1 MSTRVT
7 TVSAI
12 CAVVVTYNPDIEVV
26 EQLLRQLQAN
36 ACDFVVVDNQST
48 NADDLQAVV
57 STLTHCRALL
67 RQTTN
72 IGQAAALNLGLQ
84 KLSDGQYELALLFDQ
99 DSAIDANFC
108 SQMLLAWDEARTHA
122 TGPVAAIGPRLED
135 PVSRRR
141 IPFRS
146 FEHLFGRHESP
157 AVPSGQ
163 VVHTGFLI
171 TSGCLISMAAL
182 KTIGPMR
189 ADYFIDNVDLEWCF
203 RAKSRGFQI
212 FGTDHARLYH
222 RIGEAGS
229 SYLVRKGIVVQHSSL
244 RFYYSSRNRI
254 HLHRQPHAPRNWKL
268 KDSVRFLLKTSYLML
283 TSPERRA
290 YWTSLR
296 QAMKDAGSL
305 P

>member
-1 MSTRVT
+1 MSTRKTAV
-7 TVSAI
+7 
-12 CAVVVTYNPDIEVV
+12 CAVVVTYNPDIAVV
-26 EQLLRQLQAN
+26 EQLLHKLQAN

-48 NADDLQAVV
+48 NADELQSIV
-57 STLTHCRALL
+57 SSLTHCRALL
-67 RQTTN
+67 RQTAN

-84 KLSDGQYELALLFDQ
+84 KLSDWQYELALLFDQ
-99 DSAIDANFC
+99 DSAIDSDFC
-108 SQMLLAWDEARTHA
+108 SQMLLAWDEAHA
-122 TGPVAAIGPRLED
+122 HAPGPLAAIGPRLED
-135 PVSRRR
+135 PVTHRR

-146 FEHLFGRHESP
+146 FEHLFGRHEY
-157 AVPSGQ
+157 AAAPSGLL
-163 VVHTGFLI
+163 VHTGFLI

-182 KTIGPMR
+182 KSIGPMR

-203 RAKSRGFQI
+203 RAKSSGFHI

-229 SYLVRKGIVVQHSSL
+229 SYLVRKGIVVQHNAL

-268 KDSVRFLLKTSYLML
+268 KDSVRFVLKTSYLLL
-283 TSPERRA
+283 TSPERRS
-290 YWTSLR
+290 YWASLR
-296 QAMKDAGSL
+296 QAMKDAATL

>member
-1 MSTRVT
+1 MPTRPT
-7 TVSAI
+7 AASAI
-12 CAVVVTYNPDIEVV
+12 CAVVVTYNPDIAVV
-26 EQLLRQLQAN
+26 ERLLHKLQAN

-48 NADDLQAVV
+48 NVDELQAIVF
-57 STLTHCRALL
+57 SLTHCRGLM
-67 RQTTN
+67 RQTAN

-84 KLSDGQYELALLFDQ
+84 QLSDWQYELALLFDQ
-99 DSAIDANFC
+99 DSAIDADFC
-108 SQMLLAWDEARTHA
+108 RQMLLAWDEARAHA
-122 TGPVAAIGPRLED
+122 PGPLAAIGPRLED
-135 PVSRRR
+135 PVTQRRV
-141 IPFRS
+141 PFRS
-146 FEHLFGRHESP
+146 FEHLLARHESP
-157 AVPSGQ
+157 AIPSGLL
-163 VVHTGFLI
+163 VHTGFLI

-182 KTIGPMR
+182 KRIGPMR

-203 RAKSRGFQI
+203 RAKASGFQI

-229 SYLVRKGIVVQHSSL
+229 SYLVRKGIVVQHSAL

-268 KDSVRFLLKTSYLML
+268 KDSLRFFLKTSYLML

-290 YWTSLR
+290 YWASLR
-296 QAMKDAGSL
+296 QAMKDAATL